1 MYKDVWYTCTA
12 TVLFIK
18 PFSHCCYCQGFLKL
32 PSFINNCI
40 TTGVYLPKVYV
51 EFFNRA
57 PLKSRFC
64 GPKALQKRTSNI
76 FI

>member
-1 MYKDVWYTCTA
+1 MYGA
-12 TVLFIK
+12 HAQPLFC
-18 PFSHCCYCQGFLKL
+18 SLNLFLIAVAVRVSL
-32 PSFINNCI
+32 TSPLFINNCI